1 MLSIAGRAVGTI
13 GRIPRQK
20 KVSLNHEIWTL
31 FAIKR
36 YTRIL
41 SPYLRHAQE
50 LLRFYFFVTVCCTTE
65 RWIFFISCDPSLF
78 VKFYRNEYVDVCI
91 FLFYF
96 FFCENIKIG
105 RSIYDLRQFQNNSD
119 TCAYAHFLYVTKCEC
134 VNLNKNIF
142 IESYIKEGKIHFHPR
157 KRFS

>member
-20 KVSLNHEIWTL
+20 KSFFKPRDLNTVRDKTIYTHTLSVFTSRSRTFTILFFRNSLLHDWTVNFL
-31 FAIKR
+31 
-36 YTRIL
+36 
-41 SPYLRHAQE
+41 
-50 LLRFYFFVTVCCTTE
+50 YFV
-65 RWIFFISCDPSLF
+65 RSLF
-78 VKFYRNEYVDVCI
+78 IRYEYVDVCI
-91 FLFYF
+91 FLFFF
-96 FFCENIKIG
+96 FFCENTKIG